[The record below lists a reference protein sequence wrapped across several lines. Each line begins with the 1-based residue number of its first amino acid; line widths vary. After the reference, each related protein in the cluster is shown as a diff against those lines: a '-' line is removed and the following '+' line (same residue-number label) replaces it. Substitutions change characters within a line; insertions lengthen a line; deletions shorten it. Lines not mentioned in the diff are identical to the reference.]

1 MKISFKD
8 FDKVGR
14 QRITQ
19 LINKSNQFNLTTK
32 RYSENNI
39 EKLEKNKTFF
49 TRQIRLNVDCL
60 KKIILQKSLMKI

>member
-1 MKISFKD
+1 MKISFND

-32 RYSENNI
+32 RYSENKI
-39 EKLEKNKTFF
+39 EK
-49 TRQIRLNVDCL
+49 
-60 KKIILQKSLMKI
+60 